1 MRRRTTMRLRKIF
14 PTPALLVLGFPLIWA
29 CEDSVTEQQ
38 EGLRDTRTRM
48 VLQPRLTE
56 LAVGEALQLGVHF
69 TGQLPP
75 EVDGRDDG
83 VWVSSNTSV
92 ADVDRGGTVFALSPG
107 EAIID
112 LYRGP
117 FHAWARVI
125 VAGERSGNDPPLDP
139 HDVRH
144 GAH

>member
-29 CEDSVTEQQ
+29 CEDSVAGPQ

-48 VLQPRLTE
+48 ALQPRFNN
-56 LAVGEALQLGVHF
+56 LAVGEAFQLGVHF

-75 EVDGRDDG
+75 EADGRDDEE
-83 VWVSSNTSV
+83 WVSSNASV
-92 ADVDRGGTVFALSPG
+92 ADVDQAGTVFALSPG
-107 EAIID
+107 EVIID

-125 VAGERSGNDPPLDP
+125 VAGERSGNDPPLDR

-144 GAH
+144 RAR